1 MSGSLRRLATA
12 VSFLFCLV
20 VAPGGSGEAF
30 AQASGSGK
38 PRPEN
43 VSVRTRDPLTD
54 TGFER
59 FYNLEYDHA
68 IQDFERVLE
77 KHPDNP
83 FAVNHLI
90 TGVLIRELY
99 RMGAMNTGEY
109 ANDSFIGQ
117 AHRPADLKIKARI
130 KQLVQ
135 RAEKLEEQQLKANPN
150 DVDALYARGVTRG
163 QFATYT
169 ALVERAWFSALRN
182 AVGARHDHERV
193 LEMDPKYIDAK
204 LVVGAHYYVMGS
216 LPWGVKV
223 AVSLVGLSGSK
234 QKGIQYLYE
243 ATDSGDE
250 ISVDAKIVLMLFS
263 GVSIVTMRPLRL
275 LAA

>member
-20 VAPGGSGEAF
+20 VAPGGSGAAF

-43 VSVRTRDPLTD
+43 VSVRTRYPLTD
-54 TGFER
+54 TGFEH
-59 FYNLEYDHA
+59 FYNLDHDHA
-68 IQDFERVLE
+68 IQDSERVRE
-77 KHPDNP
+77 KHPADP

-99 RMGAMNTGEY
+99 RMGAMNTREY
-109 ANDSFIGQ
+109 ENDSFIGQ

-135 RAEKLEEQQLKANPN
+135 RAEKLEEKQLKANPN

-193 LEMDPKYIDAK
+193 LELAPEDVQAK
-204 LVVGAHYYVMGS
+204 LIVGAHNYVIGS
-216 LPWGVKV
+216 LPWGAKV
-223 AVSLVGLSGSK
+223 AASVVGLAGHK
-234 QKGIQYLYE
+234 EKGLKYLQE
-243 ATDSGDE
+243 CAAGGGET
-250 ISVDAKIVLMLFS
+250 SVDAKVLLTLKIFD
-263 GVSIVTMRPLRL
+263 
-275 LAA
+275 

>member
-1 MSGSLRRLATA
+1 MIGYTEVGKVREHSLVNTVMSGSLRRLATA

-77 KHPDNP
+77 KHPDDP

-90 TGVLIRELY
+90 TGGLIRELY
-99 RMGAMNTGEY
+99 RMRAMNSGEY
-109 ANDSFIGQ
+109 G
-117 AHRPADLKIKARI
+117 
-130 KQLVQ
+130 
-135 RAEKLEEQQLKANPN
+135 
-150 DVDALYARGVTRG
+150 
-163 QFATYT
+163 
-169 ALVERAWFSALRN
+169 
-182 AVGARHDHERV
+182 
-193 LEMDPKYIDAK
+193 
-204 LVVGAHYYVMGS
+204 
-216 LPWGVKV
+216 
-223 AVSLVGLSGSK
+223 
-234 QKGIQYLYE
+234 
-243 ATDSGDE
+243 
-250 ISVDAKIVLMLFS
+250 
-263 GVSIVTMRPLRL
+263 
-275 LAA
+275 